1 MRDAALGFILL
12 LMGADAASAASFDL
26 GDGVR
31 LDWDNDVAGTGS
43 DQEERSLAY
52 HPAGSASAVYQS
64 RDSATGRF
72 DWLSELEISDG
83 DFGIRASARAALGD
97 LYEALGPSDLY
108 VLRYVGSVAAPP
120 GSTRHTDLVPLDA
133 FVHGSF
139 PIDGDGRLSFR
150 IGRHSLLWG
159 ESIYFPE
166 NGIAAG
172 QAPIDATQFEPISGY
187 QPALPT
193 LPVGQI
199 SASYQAGGGL
209 SLEGYWQFEY
219 RASRISA
226 IGSYDVPNALLAPAD
241 LARLIAV
248 PADADA
254 DAFRFAPSQTEEPS
268 PIGQFGLAVRWR
280 VGDVDLGLYGE
291 RWTAKTPTI
300 FLHIPGPG
308 YGTPGTYDL
317 LYPDGIETIGAS
329 AAFHL
334 GDANLGA
341 EISGRRGMPLVT
353 AGVVVP
359 SGSSDLALQP
369 IGDTFHAQLSFL
381 YTTPPLPLIAAG
393 ATWTGE
399 IALNDVLSAANA
411 PEIMPGRTRF
421 AAAFRTVFEPQ
432 FYQVV
437 PRLDLSVPI
446 GIGYG
451 LIGSSETDPTMT
463 RRTGDISVGLTAR
476 FDQVWRAGIEFTHY
490 LGRDQ
495 VPYLPF
501 QPNDAIDP
509 VAAGDFLS
517 LSVERKF

>member
-1 MRDAALGFILL
+1 MAFASTGTMTSPAPAATRRSVRSPIIRRAAPVPSTSRGT
-12 LMGADAASAASFDL
+12 APRAASTGFRSSRSATAISASGRAPVPRWAISTRRWDRAISMCCAMSGAWRRHPARPATPTSCLSTRSSTARFRSTATAGYRL
-26 GDGVR
+26 G
-31 LDWDNDVAGTGS
+31 LAGTHCSGARVS
-43 DQEERSLAY
+43 ISRRMASR
-52 HPAGSASAVYQS
+52 PA
-64 RDSATGRF
+64 RR
-72 DWLSELEISDG
+72 
-83 DFGIRASARAALGD
+83 R
-97 LYEALGPSDLY
+97 
-108 VLRYVGSVAAPP
+108 
-120 GSTRHTDLVPLDA
+120 STRRSSSRSPATNRRCQHC
-133 FVHGSF
+133 
-139 PIDGDGRLSFR
+139 
-150 IGRHSLLWG
+150 LWDK
-159 ESIYFPE
+159 SP
-166 NGIAAG
+166 
-172 QAPIDATQFEPISGY
+172 
-187 QPALPT
+187 
-193 LPVGQI
+193 
-199 SASYQAGGGL
+199 SYQAGGGL